1 MTSRCQGSKT
11 ADHFVYGLMST
22 DRRRCQSDLWVYPQ
36 IFTTYLSADYADYT
50 DFKKLKTANSG
61 VMHTLGFYSGC
72 QKNVPVFK
80 RFFYNRTFFY
90 VALPNFGTLLWKTV

>member
-1 MTSRCQGSKT
+1 MP
-11 ADHFVYGLMST
+11 A

-36 IFTTYLSADYADYT
+36 ISQIIYPQISADYSKDKSLSADYADYT

-90 VALPNFGTLLWKTV
+90 AALPNFGTLLWKTV